1 MDGHSVRTH
10 GLHSARQIRI
20 FFFILQFPARPAYKL
35 HRELCHL
42 YSSRK
47 DSPAKIIQKH
57 QFCNMSTSVSIV
69 VTEKMNELATIEHSQ
84 VF

>member
-1 MDGHSVRTH
+1 MLNEYTDISNDLGK
-10 GLHSARQIRI
+10 
-20 FFFILQFPARPAYKL
+20 KL
-35 HRELCHL
+35 ALMEQLAEIG
-42 YSSRK
+42 YWEF
-47 DSPAKIIQKH
+47 DVQKH